1 MRSLYSLS
9 AVAEV
14 NHKIS
19 LLVQGSEKLGVE
31 SDALEVKDQVLCG
44 GQLGCSWQY
53 CTERQD
59 AINMFRGAHF
69 T

>member
-1 MRSLYSLS
+1 VYSLS
-9 AVAEV
+9 TIAEV

-19 LLVQGSEKLGVE
+19 LLVQGSERLGVE

-59 AINMFRGAHF
+59 AVNTFRAFHVD
-69 T
+69 